1 MNPVFNPEKP
11 NLSYVQVS
19 PVNLGHIIQIQKTIW
34 PQNPVD
40 RDYLLKAEQHDDP
53 TNVSWLV
60 YRREA
65 SGPDTL
71 IGLTGVY
78 TYDPDETGYDD
89 GESIWMD
96 WFGLLPAYRGH
107 NYGEQILLD
116 TIHYAAELHRFK
128 FFRLDTSDFSGR
140 ISTKLYDKV
149 MPLRESYTAEA
160 YPEGYRGLIY
170 SYGLTG
176 CPIKPWD
183 NHQLGLHLYG
193 ALERTIV

>member
-11 NLSYVQVS
+11 NLSYVQVN
-19 PVNLGHIIQIQKTIW
+19 PVNLDHVIQIQKTIW

-40 RDYLLKAEQHDDP
+40 RDYLLKAERHDDP

-65 SGPDTL
+65 SDPDTL

-78 TYDPDETGYDD
+78 TYDPDETGHDD

-107 NYGEQILLD
+107 GYGEQILLD
-116 TIHYAAELHRFK
+116 TIHYAAGLRRFK
-128 FFRLDTSDFSGR
+128 YFRLDTSDFSGR

-149 MPLRESYTAEA
+149 MPLRESYTAEV
-160 YPEGYRGLIY
+160 YPEGHRGLIY
-170 SYGLTG
+170 SCSLAEH
-176 CPIKPWD
+176 PIKPWSNRRLD
-183 NHQLGLHLYG
+183 LNLYG
-193 ALERTIV
+193 ALERAVL